1 VHFAEPDATPRYAVL
16 LPVLSFPIAVKE
28 PVNAILRQRSF
39 SKAQRRMKI
48 GYVSIRHLY
57 HHNYTAIW
65 FSHSP
70 RLRLNGNWMAE
81 AGFSTDTPVI
91 VSVAQE

>member
-1 VHFAEPDATPRYAVL
+1 L
-16 LPVLSFPIAVKE
+16 LPVFSFPIAVKE

-57 HHNYTAIW
+57 HHNYTATW
-65 FSHSP
+65 FSRSP
-70 RLRLNGNWMAE
+70 SLRLNGNWMAE

-91 VSVAQE
+91 VSVEQG